1 MGDSS
6 LSGQGGKQGQDVMTG
21 GQDHDLYVRG
31 IARFNQADYFE
42 SHEVWEAL
50 WIGETG
56 PSRQFFKGLIQAAVA
71 LYHLE
76 NGNETGSRKLLES
89 SAGYLQAYRPHYSG
103 LDVDRF
109 LGDLRRCFEANIER
123 RRGGP
128 GELID
133 RPTIGLAAPTRGSAG
148 R

>member
-1 MGDSS
+1 
-6 LSGQGGKQGQDVMTG
+6 MTG
-21 GQDHDLYVRG
+21 GQYHDLYVRG

-56 PSRQFFKGLIQAAVA
+56 QSRQFFKGLIQAAVA

-89 SAGYLQAYRPHYSG
+89 SAGYLQAYRPHYFG

-109 LGDLRRCFEANIER
+109 LGDVRRCFETNLER
-123 RRGGP
+123 RRGKP
-128 GELID
+128 GELVN
-133 RPTIGLAAPTRGSAG
+133 RPMICLAAAAQP
-148 R
+148 